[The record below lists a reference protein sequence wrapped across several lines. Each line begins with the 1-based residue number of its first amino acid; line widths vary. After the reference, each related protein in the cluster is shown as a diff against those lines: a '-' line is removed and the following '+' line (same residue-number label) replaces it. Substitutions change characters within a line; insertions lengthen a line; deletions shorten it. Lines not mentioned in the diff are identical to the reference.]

1 MGENNNPVEKV
12 VIDQEELDGI
22 ELYGILI
29 LENQPRAVFID

>member
-12 VIDQEELDGI
+12 VIDQEELDGV
-22 ELYGILI
+22 ELYGILN